1 MNQPEMEAAPLLLRP
16 QQAAHLLGGVSVKH
30 VYDLVRERQLGC
42 VRCPRIMIPM
52 ASVEAYIALR
62 MEPAESTPA
71 RGATPMQPVRPA
83 GERPPVGGC
92 RRCQKSYRRRHPR
105 S

>member
-30 VYDLVRERQLGC
+30 IYDLVRERQLGC

-52 ASVEAYIALR
+52 AALEAYIALR
-62 MEPAESTPA
+62 LEPAELAPACDAPPTP
-71 RGATPMQPVRPA
+71 PVRPA
-83 GERPPVGGC
+83 GERPPVAGC
-92 RRCQKSYRRRHPR
+92 RRCEKSYRRRHPR